1 MCDCPTC
8 VRGRRI
14 EEIQNSNDPVRMKEL
29 ISELHGLIL
38 NLETD
43 NEHKALILSG
53 KWPNSKEIL
62 EASLK
67 RLEISIE
74 TSTFKS

>member
-14 EEIQNSNDPVRMKEL
+14 EEIQSGNDTNKMKGL
-29 ISELHGLIL
+29 INELHELIL

-43 NEHKALILSG
+43 NEYYRLILLG
-53 KWPNSKEIL
+53 KWPNSKKIL

-67 RLEISIE
+67 KIGN
-74 TSTFKS
+74 